1 MKKIA
6 VSVVAFAMLFAVVLS
21 ACGEKNSAADHGNK
35 AVNVAVGY
43 SLKQLSLS
51 LDSNFMAQK
60 EHSYQDVDINGT
72 CTELYARENGKEV
85 SALYLQGFY
94 RKDLK
99 DREIMIGRQTFS
111 AAELESNIM
120 YQDQNIVVYDLSNFL
135 YRDTLGARVDA
146 TGLGDAFETEIAECL
161 GQMDTLIVKG
171 SSKEQEPVVQ
181 PQPLIADHI
190 QL

>member
-1 MKKIA
+1 MDCNNCITNAIQCPASYCTLPHKRDNQIREIEKGVLFKGKK
-6 VSVVAFAMLFAVVLS
+6 
-21 ACGEKNSAADHGNK
+21 
-35 AVNVAVGY
+35 
-43 SLKQLSLS
+43 
-51 LDSNFMAQK
+51 
-60 EHSYQDVDINGT
+60 
-72 CTELYARENGKEV
+72 V

-146 TGLGDAFETEIAECL
+146 TGLGEAFETEIAECL

-171 SSKEQEPVVQ
+171 SSKEQEPVAQ

>member
-6 VSVVAFAMLFAVVLS
+6 VSIVAFAMLFAVVLS
-21 ACGEKNSAADHGNK
+21 ACGEKNSTADHGNK

-146 TGLGDAFETEIAECL
+146 TGLAECL